1 MTRTAVADMIGAI
14 GLPYAYDHFDE
25 DTSLPYICFLYPD
38 ADGLNADNTVY
49 ATVTSLVV
57 ELYADA
63 IDFDLEDRVASALNA
78 AELPFTKSGPSWLS
92 SEKMYQTTY
101 TTEVLLTDV

>member
-1 MTRTAVADMIGAI
+1 MTREAVSDMIGAI
-14 GLPYAYDHFDE
+14 GLPYAYNHFDE
-25 DTSLPYICFLYPD
+25 DTSLPFICFLYPD
-38 ADGLNADNTVY
+38 ADGFNADNTVY
-49 ATVTSLVV
+49 ANITSLVV

-63 IDFDLEDRVASALNA
+63 IEFDLEDRVAAALNA
-78 AELPFTKSGPSWLS
+78 AELPFTKSGPTWLS